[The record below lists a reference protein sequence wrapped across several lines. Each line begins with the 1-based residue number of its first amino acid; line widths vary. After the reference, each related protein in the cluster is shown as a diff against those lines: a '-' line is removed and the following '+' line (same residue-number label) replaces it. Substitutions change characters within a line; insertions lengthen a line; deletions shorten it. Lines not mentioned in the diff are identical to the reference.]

1 MGISKKNCPK
11 VIVLPHPFQSS
22 QISNLIIRAW
32 NQKFKGELPGCT
44 VILDA
49 KRSSNIISY
58 FFETHSQALESL
70 PYSDKKLDYL
80 YKEFGITHIVVPFY
94 RFSRGSIKTKTK
106 IYSTSL
112 FRDRVPEIDLFED
125 VYIDIRKKNIKTPK
139 KPKNGVL
146 SFFSRLLPNSV
157 SLLAGSRRPSNTKEE
172 KDIYNEE
179 SWETSSAPISPKFI
193 NLLPPLL
200 LDNGASKL
208 YFSSTIDYSADR
220 ITFVLSEKKD
230 PSKKINYSLR
240 YNRIIPSIS
249 MMYAKES
256 LLGQFN
262 IGLGAGLIIYDYK
275 DSLEKRGSGAVLG
288 TRIIL
293 NYRAFF
299 TKNMFFHI
307 SMDSLLPNKAFIS
320 NDYFKISSD
329 IGVFMGV
336 GYYFNIWYDYHT

>member
-1 MGISKKNCPK
+1 M
-11 VIVLPHPFQSS
+11 
-22 QISNLIIRAW
+22 
-32 NQKFKGELPGCT
+32 
-44 VILDA
+44 
-49 KRSSNIISY
+49 
-58 FFETHSQALESL
+58 
-70 PYSDKKLDYL
+70 
-80 YKEFGITHIVVPFY
+80 
-94 RFSRGSIKTKTK
+94 
-106 IYSTSL
+106 
-112 FRDRVPEIDLFED
+112 
-125 VYIDIRKKNIKTPK
+125 
-139 KPKNGVL
+139 
-146 SFFSRLLPNSV
+146 
-157 SLLAGSRRPSNTKEE
+157 
-172 KDIYNEE
+172 
-179 SWETSSAPISPKFI
+179 
-193 NLLPPLL
+193 L

-293 NYRAFF
+293 DYRAFF